1 MKFCAKILEYIKM
14 GIKAN
19 LAYTAFTWA
28 SIAANLVQITVF
40 YFIWISIYGDKT
52 YINGI
57 SKTQIVTYIILS
69 RIIYSQVS
77 FGSNLYIADR
87 VQSGE
92 IAIDMLV
99 PLNFRLLN
107 YVIRM
112 GDFIFYIFSQAIPA
126 VFISF
131 VFFGL
136 SGPVSIYAGIVFVLS
151 LVMSVTMAFFIELI
165 LGMMAFYTSSGW
177 GLQQIKV
184 AIMGFFSGALVPV
197 AFFPDW
203 LKEIVN
209 VLPFKDLVYTPIAVY
224 LGILQEKALVS
235 QLIWTIILFLI
246 SGAFYRL
253 AIRKL
258 TVQGG

>member
-1 MKFCAKILEYIKM
+1 
-14 GIKAN
+14 
-19 LAYTAFTWA
+19 
-28 SIAANLVQITVF
+28 
-40 YFIWISIYGDKT
+40 
-52 YINGI
+52 
-57 SKTQIVTYIILS
+57 
-69 RIIYSQVS
+69 
-77 FGSNLYIADR
+77 
-87 VQSGE
+87 
-92 IAIDMLV
+92 
-99 PLNFRLLN
+99 
-107 YVIRM
+107 M

>member
-1 MKFCAKILEYIKM
+1 MRFCAKVLEFIKM
-14 GIKAN
+14 DLKTN

-28 SIAANLVQITVF
+28 SIVANIIQITVF
-40 YFIWISIYGDKT
+40 YFVWISIYGDKT

-57 SKTQIVTYIILS
+57 SKTQIITYIILS

-77 FGSNLYIADR
+77 FGSNLYISDR

-92 IAIDMLV
+92 IATDMLL
-99 PLNFRLLN
+99 PLNFQLFN
-107 YVIRM
+107 YIMRM
-112 GDFIFYIFSQAIPA
+112 GDLIFYIFSQAIPA
-126 VFISF
+126 VLISF
-131 VFFGL
+131 IFFGL
-136 SGPVSIYAGIVFVLS
+136 SGPVSITAGIVFVLS
-151 LVMSVTMAFFIELI
+151 LIMSVTMAFCIELM

-197 AFFPDW
+197 AFFPEW
-203 LKEIVN
+203 LREIIN
-209 VLPFKDLVYTPIAVY
+209 VLPFKDLVYTPISVY
-224 LGILQEKALVS
+224 LGISQGNALVS
-235 QLIWTIILFLI
+235 QFIWTVILFLV
-246 SGAFYRL
+246 SSAFYKL